1 MDVEAIAE
9 GIVAGVGG
17 PANICSVGHCTTRLR
32 LRLADKALAD
42 KDAVRALPGI
52 MSTVER
58 GGQFQVVIGQ
68 EVADVDRRVRA
79 LVADATDGQELPEA
93 VEPPSLL
100 DRTFDF
106 ITAVFHPLLY
116 ALVGSSM
123 IKTFLTV
130 AVQAGWMGTDS
141 GTYAILSAAGSAAF
155 YFLPVLVG
163 ITASAKLGANPY
175 VGGTIAAA
183 LLVESFTGIGPPG
196 TRTTF
201 LGLPVTVIEYGQSV
215 LPALMAAGLLAVLE
229 RWLRRHLPS
238 TLHLVLVP
246 AICLAVLVPATAI
259 VFGPVGSTIA
269 NALSDAVGWVWELSP
284 ALAGAVMGGL
294 WQVFVIFGVHW
305 GFVPVIV
312 NDLTVQGYSLLTGPL
327 VAAVLAQGA
336 AALAVFL
343 RTRNPSFRALSGA
356 ASVSA
361 FVAGVTEPA
370 IYGVTLRLRRP
381 FLYACI
387 GGAVGGA
394 IAAVGRSAAD
404 GFVFPALI
412 TLPAYLNQGSFTMQL
427 TGTAT
432 AVVIAFGL
440 TWVLGF
446 TDVPVAPSTPEA
458 REGAG
463 GAAEVTG
470 TAISTDLPSAPTTTS
485 TPSASAS
492 APVPAP
498 AGTPAGQGALPPAVA
513 AVAEG
518 PLLLTSPLAGE
529 VVPLAELPDPVFA
542 RGLLGP
548 GVAIRPSS
556 GLVRAPADATIR
568 TVARAKHAIGLT
580 TDAGA
585 EVLIHLGIDTVHLAG
600 RHFDVLVEPG
610 QRVRTGQPIAHV
622 ELSALA
628 AEGYDATT
636 PVVVTNA
643 AAFGEVSAVLAGM
656 VAAGAPL
663 LEVAPPPLE
672 TPHGRPEPPA
682 GGLN

>member
-1 MDVEAIAE
+1 MDVNAIAE

-17 PANICSVGHCTTRLR
+17 PGNISSVGHCTTRLR
-32 LRLADKALAD
+32 LRLVDKSLVD
-42 KDAVRALPGI
+42 KQAVRALPGI

-58 GGQFQVVIGQ
+58 GGQFQVVVGQ
-68 EVADVDRRVRA
+68 EVADVDRRVRT
-79 LVADATDGQELPEA
+79 LVAEATDGQELPEA

-100 DRTFDF
+100 DRVFDF
-106 ITAVFHPLLY
+106 ITGVFHPLLY

-130 AVQAGWMGTDS
+130 AVQAGWISTDS
-141 GTYAILSAAGSAAF
+141 PTYAIWAAAGSAAF

-175 VGGTIAAA
+175 VGGAIAAA
-183 LLVESFTGIGPPG
+183 LLVDSFTGLGPPG

-201 LGLPVTVIEYGQSV
+201 LGLPVTVIDYGQSV
-215 LPALMAAGLLAVLE
+215 LPALMAAALLAVLE
-229 RWLRRHLPS
+229 RWLRRHLPR

-246 AICLAVLVPATAI
+246 TVCLAVLVPATAL
-259 VFGPVGSTIA
+259 VFGPVGSTLA
-269 NALSDAVGWVWELSP
+269 NALSDAVAWVWELSP

-294 WQVFVIFGVHW
+294 WQVFVMLGVHW

-312 NDLTVQGYSLLTGPL
+312 NDLSVQGYSLLTGPL

-387 GGAVGGA
+387 GGAAGGA
-394 IAAVGRSAAD
+394 LAAVGRSAAD
-404 GFVFPALI
+404 SFVFPALL
-412 TLPAYLNQGSFTMQL
+412 TLPAYLNQGSFTLQL

-432 AVVIAFGL
+432 AIVIAFGL
-440 TWVLGF
+440 TWLLGF
-446 TDVPVAPSTPEA
+446 TDVPVAPSPPPASTPDPTH
-458 REGAG
+458 
-463 GAAEVTG
+463 AA
-470 TAISTDLPSAPTTTS
+470 PSATDV
-485 TPSASAS
+485 AG
-492 APVPAP
+492 PA
-498 AGTPAGQGALPPAVA
+498 AGPRIVA
-513 AVAEG
+513 A
-518 PLLLTSPLAGE
+518 PFPGE

-556 GLVRAPADATIR
+556 GLVRAPAEGRIR
-568 TVARAKHAIGLT
+568 TVARARHAISLT
-580 TDAGA
+580 TDTGE
-585 EVLIHLGIDTVHLAG
+585 EVLIHLGIDTVHLGG

-610 QRVRTGQPIAHV
+610 QRVRAGQPIAHV
-622 ELSALA
+622 ELAALA
-628 AEGYDATT
+628 AEGYDPTS

-643 AAFGEVSAVLAGM
+643 AALGSMAVVAGREVVAGD
-656 VAAGAPL
+656 PL
-663 LEVAPPPLE
+663 LEI
-672 TPHGRPEPPA
+672 RD
-682 GGLN
+682 